1 MDFLVSTLIASTTAG
16 CKSKYCLTVSMV
28 VSPDFI
34 FSTTSLAVSN
44 VATLGWAA
52 DAKDAEVLVTNL
64 VADINAVISS
74 GSSETLMVK
83 QFEEIFKLYA
93 DVPTIARYALG
104 NDARA
109 LSKSQ
114 MEKFTKIYSVYVS
127 HKYGRRFREFIGGKI
142 VVQKSRPIKSF
153 FEVETLAHLKGWEP
167 FTVSF
172 LVSNRSG
179 KLLIINM
186 FIEGINMLLSERT
199 EIGAMLDKRR
209 GDIQRV
215 MEDLQNSI

>member
-1 MDFLVSTLIASTTAG
+1 LI
-16 CKSKYCLTVSMV
+16 
-28 VSPDFI
+28 DRRRFI

-44 VATLGWAA
+44 AATLGWAA

-74 GSSETLMVK
+74 GSSEAVMVK

-179 KLLIINM
+179 KLLFFNM

>member
-1 MDFLVSTLIASTTAG
+1 MNRGLIDRRR
-16 CKSKYCLTVSMV
+16 LM
-28 VSPDFI
+28 
-34 FSTTSLAVSN
+34 FSTTL
-44 VATLGWAA
+44 VAFSGVPTFGWAA
-52 DAKDAEVLVTNL
+52 NAKDAEVLVAKL

-74 GSSETLMVK
+74 GNSEPVMVK
-83 QFEEIFKLYA
+83 QFEKIFKSYA

-114 MEKFTKIYSVYVS
+114 MERFTKVYSVYVS

-179 KLLIINM
+179 KLLFFNM

-209 GDIQRV
+209 GNIEKV
-215 MEDLQNSI
+215 MEDLQKSI

>member
-1 MDFLVSTLIASTTAG
+1 MSKDLIDRR
-16 CKSKYCLTVSMV
+16 LFV
-28 VSPDFI
+28 
-34 FSTTSLAVSN
+34 FSTTLVAVSGAAN
-44 VATLGWAA
+44 VGWAA
-52 DAKDAEVLVTNL
+52 NAKDAEVLVSRL
-64 VADINAVISS
+64 VTDINEVISS
-74 GSSETLMVK
+74 GVSEPVMVK
-83 QFEEIFKLYA
+83 QFETIFKSYA

-104 NDARA
+104 KDARA
-109 LSKSQ
+109 LTQSQ
-114 MEKFTKIYSVYVS
+114 MESFTKIYSIYVS

-142 VVQKSRPIKSF
+142 VVKKSRPVKSF

-179 KLLIINM
+179 KLLFFNM

-209 GDIQRV
+209 GNIEKV

>member
-1 MDFLVSTLIASTTAG
+1 MIDRRH
-16 CKSKYCLTVSMV
+16 
-28 VSPDFI
+28 FI

-74 GSSETLMVK
+74 GSSEAVMVK

-179 KLLIINM
+179 KLLFFNM

-209 GDIQRV
+209 GDIKRV

>member
-1 MDFLVSTLIASTTAG
+1 MNRGLIDRRR
-16 CKSKYCLTVSMV
+16 LM
-28 VSPDFI
+28 
-34 FSTTSLAVSN
+34 FSTTL
-44 VATLGWAA
+44 VAFSGIPTFGWAA
-52 DAKDAEVLVTNL
+52 NAKDAEVLVAKL

-74 GSSETLMVK
+74 GNSEPVMVK
-83 QFEEIFKLYA
+83 QFEKIFKSYA

-114 MEKFTKIYSVYVS
+114 MERFTMVYSVYVS

-179 KLLIINM
+179 KLLFFNM

-209 GDIQRV
+209 GNIEQV
-215 MEDLQNSI
+215 MEDLQKSI

>member
-1 MDFLVSTLIASTTAG
+1 MSSGFLTRRNFVGTSTFAVTFASAN
-16 CKSKYCLTVSMV
+16 
-28 VSPDFI
+28 F
-34 FSTTSLAVSN
+34 
-44 VATLGWAA
+44 GWS
-52 DAKDAEVLVTNL
+52 DNSKDAEVLVGKL
-64 VADINAVISS
+64 VADINDVISS
-74 GSSETLMVK
+74 GNSEQVMVK

-104 NDARA
+104 TDARF

-114 MEKFTKIYSVYVS
+114 MKRFTKIYSVYVS

-153 FEVETLAHLKGWEP
+153 FEVETLAHLTGWEP

-172 LVSNRSG
+172 LVSNKSG
-179 KLLIINM
+179 KLLFFNM

>member
-1 MDFLVSTLIASTTAG
+1 MNRDLISRPRF
-16 CKSKYCLTVSMV
+16 M
-28 VSPDFI
+28 
-34 FSTTSLAVSN
+34 FSTTLVAFSG
-44 VATLGWAA
+44 VATFGWSAN
-52 DAKDAEVLVTNL
+52 AKDAEVLVAKL

-74 GSSETLMVK
+74 GNSEPVMVK
-83 QFEEIFKLYA
+83 QFEKIFKSYA

-114 MEKFTKIYSVYVS
+114 MERFTKVYSVYVS

-179 KLLIINM
+179 KLLFFNM

-209 GDIQRV
+209 GNINKV
-215 MEDLQNSI
+215 MEDLQKSI

>member
-1 MDFLVSTLIASTTAG
+1 
-16 CKSKYCLTVSMV
+16 
-28 VSPDFI
+28 
-34 FSTTSLAVSN
+34 LAALSSS
-44 VATLGWAA
+44 TLGWAA
-52 DAKDAEVLVTNL
+52 NAKDAEVLVEKL
-64 VADINAVISS
+64 VAEINAVISS
-74 GSSETLMVK
+74 GNSESVMVR
-83 QFEEIFKLYA
+83 QFEEIFKSYA

-104 NDARA
+104 NDARG
-109 LSKSQ
+109 LSQSQ
-114 MEKFTKIYSVYVS
+114 MEKFIKVYSVYVS

-142 VVQKSRPIKSF
+142 VVQKSRPIKNF

-179 KLLIINM
+179 KLLFFNM

-209 GDIQRV
+209 GDVEKV
-215 MEDLQNSI
+215 MKDLQNSI

>member
-1 MDFLVSTLIASTTAG
+1 MNRDLIDRRR
-16 CKSKYCLTVSMV
+16 LM
-28 VSPDFI
+28 
-34 FSTTSLAVSN
+34 FSTTL
-44 VATLGWAA
+44 VAFSGVPTFGWAA
-52 DAKDAEVLVTNL
+52 NAKDAEVLVAKL

-74 GSSETLMVK
+74 GNSEPVMVK
-83 QFEEIFKLYA
+83 QFEKIFKSYA

-114 MEKFTKIYSVYVS
+114 MERFTKVYSVYVS

-153 FEVETLAHLKGWEP
+153 FEVETLVHLKGWEP

-179 KLLIINM
+179 KLLFFNM

-209 GDIQRV
+209 GNIEKV
-215 MEDLQNSI
+215 MEDLQKSI

>member
-1 MDFLVSTLIASTTAG
+1 MSRVLI
-16 CKSKYCLTVSMV
+16 
-28 VSPDFI
+28 DRRRFI
-34 FSTTSLAVSN
+34 FSTTFLAVSN
-44 VATLGWAA
+44 VATLGWAV

-74 GSSETLMVK
+74 GSSEAVMVK

-179 KLLIINM
+179 KLLFFNM

>member
-1 MDFLVSTLIASTTAG
+1 MNRDLIDRRR
-16 CKSKYCLTVSMV
+16 L
-28 VSPDFI
+28 I
-34 FSTTSLAVSN
+34 FSTTL
-44 VATLGWAA
+44 VAFSGAATFGWAA
-52 DAKDAEVLVTNL
+52 NAKDAEALVAKL

-74 GSSETLMVK
+74 GNSEPVMVK
-83 QFEEIFKLYA
+83 QFEKIFKSYA

-114 MEKFTKIYSVYVS
+114 MERFTKVYSVYVS

-153 FEVETLAHLKGWEP
+153 FEVETQAHLKGWEP

-179 KLLIINM
+179 KLLFFNM

-209 GDIQRV
+209 GNINKV
-215 MEDLQNSI
+215 MEDLQKSI

>member
-1 MDFLVSTLIASTTAG
+1 MIDRRR
-16 CKSKYCLTVSMV
+16 
-28 VSPDFI
+28 FI
-34 FSTTSLAVSN
+34 FSTTLLAVSN
-44 VATLGWAA
+44 AATLGWAA

-74 GSSETLMVK
+74 GSSEAVMVK

-179 KLLIINM
+179 KLLFFNM

>member
-1 MDFLVSTLIASTTAG
+1 MIDRRH
-16 CKSKYCLTVSMV
+16 
-28 VSPDFI
+28 FI

-74 GSSETLMVK
+74 GSSEAVMVK

-179 KLLIINM
+179 KLLFFNM

-209 GDIQRV
+209 GDIQMV

>member
-1 MDFLVSTLIASTTAG
+1 MIDRRH
-16 CKSKYCLTVSMV
+16 
-28 VSPDFI
+28 FI

-74 GSSETLMVK
+74 GSSEKLMVK

-179 KLLIINM
+179 KLLFFNM

>member
-1 MDFLVSTLIASTTAG
+1 MSSGFLKRRNFVSISTFAVTFAS
-16 CKSKYCLTVSMV
+16 SNFV
-28 VSPDFI
+28 
-34 FSTTSLAVSN
+34 LADN
-44 VATLGWAA
+44 
-52 DAKDAEVLVTNL
+52 AKDAEVLVGKL
-64 VADINAVISS
+64 VADINSVISS
-74 GSSETLMVK
+74 GNSEELMVK

-104 NDARA
+104 TDARS
-109 LSKSQ
+109 LSKPQ
-114 MEKFTKIYSVYVS
+114 MERFTKIYSVYVS

-153 FEVETLAHLKGWEP
+153 FEVETLAHLTGWEP

-172 LVSNRSG
+172 LVSNKSG
-179 KLLIINM
+179 KLLFFNM

-209 GDIQRV
+209 GDIEMV
-215 MEDLQNSI
+215 MEDLKNSF

>member
-1 MDFLVSTLIASTTAG
+1 MIDRRRL
-16 CKSKYCLTVSMV
+16 
-28 VSPDFI
+28 I
-34 FSTTSLAVSN
+34 FSTTFLAVSN

-74 GSSETLMVK
+74 GSSEAVMVK

-179 KLLIINM
+179 KLLFFNM

-215 MEDLQNSI
+215 MEELQNSI

>member
-1 MDFLVSTLIASTTAG
+1 MIDRRR
-16 CKSKYCLTVSMV
+16 
-28 VSPDFI
+28 FI
-34 FSTTSLAVSN
+34 FSTTFLAVSN

-179 KLLIINM
+179 KLLFFNM

-209 GDIQRV
+209 GDIRRV

>member
-1 MDFLVSTLIASTTAG
+1 MNRDLIDRRRF
-16 CKSKYCLTVSMV
+16 M
-28 VSPDFI
+28 
-34 FSTTSLAVSN
+34 FSTTL
-44 VATLGWAA
+44 VAFSGAANFAWAA
-52 DAKDAEVLVTNL
+52 NAKDAEVLVTKL
-64 VADINAVISS
+64 VADINVVISS
-74 GSSETLMVK
+74 GNSEPVMVK
-83 QFEEIFKLYA
+83 QFEKIFKSYA

-104 NDARA
+104 NDART

-114 MEKFTKIYSVYVS
+114 MEMFTKVYSVYVS

-179 KLLIINM
+179 KLLFFNM

-209 GDIQRV
+209 GNIEKV

>member
-1 MDFLVSTLIASTTAG
+1 MIDRRH
-16 CKSKYCLTVSMV
+16 
-28 VSPDFI
+28 FI

-74 GSSETLMVK
+74 GSSELVMVK

-179 KLLIINM
+179 KLLFFNM

-209 GDIQRV
+209 GDIKRV

>member
-1 MDFLVSTLIASTTAG
+1 MNRGLIDRRR
-16 CKSKYCLTVSMV
+16 LM
-28 VSPDFI
+28 
-34 FSTTSLAVSN
+34 FSTTL
-44 VATLGWAA
+44 VAFSGVPTFGWAA
-52 DAKDAEVLVTNL
+52 NAKDAEVLVAKL

-74 GSSETLMVK
+74 GNSEPVMVK
-83 QFEEIFKLYA
+83 QFEKIFKSYA

-109 LSKSQ
+109 LSKPQ
-114 MEKFTKIYSVYVS
+114 MERFTKVYSVYVS

-179 KLLIINM
+179 KLLFFNM

-209 GDIQRV
+209 GNIEQV
-215 MEDLQNSI
+215 MEDLQKSI

>member
-1 MDFLVSTLIASTTAG
+1 MTRNMIDRRRFLFSSTILAAVGTA
-16 CKSKYCLTVSMV
+16 T
-28 VSPDFI
+28 F
-34 FSTTSLAVSN
+34 
-44 VATLGWAA
+44 GWAT

-74 GSSETLMVK
+74 GSSESVMVR
-83 QFEEIFKLYA
+83 QFEKIFKSYA

-109 LSKSQ
+109 ISKSQ
-114 MEKFTKIYSVYVS
+114 LKRFTKVYSVYVS
-127 HKYGRRFREFIGGKI
+127 HKYGRRFREFIGGEI
-142 VVQKSRPIKSF
+142 VVQKSRPVKSF

-179 KLLIINM
+179 KLLFFNM

-209 GDIQRV
+209 GNIEKV
-215 MEDLQNSI
+215 MEDLQNTI

>member
-1 MDFLVSTLIASTTAG
+1 MRNLMSKYLIKRRRFVFFSTLVAFSGAASFG
-16 CKSKYCLTVSMV
+16 S
-28 VSPDFI
+28 
-34 FSTTSLAVSN
+34 
-44 VATLGWAA
+44 AA
-52 DAKDAEVLVTNL
+52 SAKDAEILVTKL
-64 VADINAVISS
+64 VNDINTVISS
-74 GSSETLMVK
+74 GNSEAVMVR
-83 QFEEIFKLYA
+83 QFEEIFKSYA

-114 MEKFTKIYSVYVS
+114 MERFTKIYSVYVS

-153 FEVETLAHLKGWEP
+153 FEVETLAHLTGWEP

-172 LVSNRSG
+172 LVSNKSG
-179 KLLIINM
+179 KLLFFNM

-209 GDIQRV
+209 GDVEKV
-215 MEDLQNSI
+215 MKDLQKSI

>member
-1 MDFLVSTLIASTTAG
+1 MIDRRH
-16 CKSKYCLTVSMV
+16 
-28 VSPDFI
+28 FI

-74 GSSETLMVK
+74 GSSEAVMVK

-179 KLLIINM
+179 KLLFFNM
-186 FIEGINMLLSERT
+186 FIEGINMLLSCLLYTSPSPRDAT
-199 EIGAMLDKRR
+199 LSRMPSSA
-209 GDIQRV
+209 
-215 MEDLQNSI
+215 

>member
-1 MDFLVSTLIASTTAG
+1 MRRMSRVLIDRRRF
-16 CKSKYCLTVSMV
+16 M
-28 VSPDFI
+28 
-34 FSTTSLAVSN
+34 FSTTFVAVSS
-44 VATLGWAA
+44 VATFGWAA
-52 DAKDAEVLVTNL
+52 DTKDAEVLVTNL
-64 VADINAVISS
+64 VSDINAVISS
-74 GSSETLMVK
+74 GGSESVMVK

-104 NDARA
+104 SDARA
-109 LSKSQ
+109 LSQPQ
-114 MEKFTKIYSVYVS
+114 MERFTKIYSVYVS

-179 KLLIINM
+179 KLLFFNM

-209 GDIQRV
+209 GDIDKV

>member
-1 MDFLVSTLIASTTAG
+1 MIDRRR
-16 CKSKYCLTVSMV
+16 
-28 VSPDFI
+28 FI
-34 FSTTSLAVSN
+34 FSTTFLAVSN

-52 DAKDAEVLVTNL
+52 DAKDAEVLVRNL

-74 GSSETLMVK
+74 GSSEAVMVK

-179 KLLIINM
+179 KLLFFNM

>member
-1 MDFLVSTLIASTTAG
+1 MSRVLIDRRRF
-16 CKSKYCLTVSMV
+16 M
-28 VSPDFI
+28 
-34 FSTTSLAVSN
+34 FSTTLLAVSN

-74 GSSETLMVK
+74 GSSESVMVK

-179 KLLIINM
+179 KLLFFNM